1 MVLSFVQSADTTGK
15 SGDEGE
21 AMSSNRKE
29 LHIILMEISYNQ
41 TKICIELGK
50 IGDHLASSGKV
61 VSESIGNIQMY
72 METVNELSERYQKL
86 IDAVLK
92 E

>member
-1 MVLSFVQSADTTGK
+1 
-15 SGDEGE
+15 
-21 AMSSNRKE
+21 MSISRKE

-50 IGDHLASSGKV
+50 MGEQLTASGRV
-61 VSESIGNIQMY
+61 VSESMGNIQRY
-72 METVNELSERYQKL
+72 METINELSERYQKL
-86 IDAVLK
+86 VDAVLK